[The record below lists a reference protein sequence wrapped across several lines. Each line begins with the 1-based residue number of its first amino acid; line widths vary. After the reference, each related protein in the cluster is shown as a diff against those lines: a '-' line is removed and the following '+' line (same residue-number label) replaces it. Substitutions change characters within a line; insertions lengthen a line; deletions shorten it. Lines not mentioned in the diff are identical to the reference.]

1 MVGAALRRGCH
12 ERTIRRVRLALD
24 PTSRRGHS
32 GTLRDSNR
40 YALALVGV
48 IGYAAYKREQQ
59 LANAKRPEKGGDSVG
74 PIQAA
79 EEGMPL
85 AESDSDPHSPK
96 GCGQKDG
103 AAPLTE

>member
-1 MVGAALRRGCH
+1 MLQQNS
-12 ERTIRRVRLALD
+12 LAQ
-24 PTSRRGHS
+24 HWA
-32 GTLRDSNR
+32 RDWR
-40 YALALVGV
+40 ALVLTQVHQKNIKLPGTTL
-48 IGYAAYKREQQ
+48 GTGLKREQQ